1 MNEDQ
6 EVQTDNGVETSEI
19 EVEEVEIIDDTP
31 EEDRGRPRRADN
43 REPEIPDDEEIEK
56 YSGNVQSRIKKLK
69 FEYHEERRAKE
80 EAERIRETAIEDL
93 KRLHEENQKLKE
105 TLSKGEGALV
115 NQAKHRVEAELQK
128 AKTSYKQAYEAG
140 DTDAMVDANEQMAK
154 LASEKVKYDSYQP
167 KPVPEPRAFDQEKY
181 AAPQQPPQLDART
194 QQWFEENR
202 DWFENDMPMRGFAY
216 GIHEELVKKGVDPQ
230 SEQYFTTLD
239 ERMRE
244 AFPNRLGQQRKTDS
258 IVAPAT
264 RTNRVSTQPRL
275 TKSQAHI
282 AQRLGLTNKQY
293 WAQLQKE
300 QRS

>member
-1 MNEDQ
+1 
-6 EVQTDNGVETSEI
+6 
-19 EVEEVEIIDDTP
+19 
-31 EEDRGRPRRADN
+31 
-43 REPEIPDDEEIEK
+43 
-56 YSGNVQSRIKKLK
+56 
-69 FEYHEERRAKE
+69 
-80 EAERIRETAIEDL
+80 
-93 KRLHEENQKLKE
+93 
-105 TLSKGEGALV
+105 
-115 NQAKHRVEAELQK
+115 
-128 AKTSYKQAYEAG
+128 
-140 DTDAMVDANEQMAK
+140 
-154 LASEKVKYDSYQP
+154 
-167 KPVPEPRAFDQEKY
+167 
-181 AAPQQPPQLDART
+181 
-194 QQWFEENR
+194 
-202 DWFENDMPMRGFAY
+202 MRGFAY

>member
-1 MNEDQ
+1 MNEEQ
-6 EVQTDNGVETSEI
+6 EIQIEENIET
-19 EVEEVEIIDDTP
+19 EVDDVEIVDDTP
-31 EEDRGRPRRADN
+31 EQDRGRSRRASNVEAD
-43 REPEIPDDEEIEK
+43 IPDDDEIEK
-56 YSGNVQSRIKKLK
+56 YSGSVQNRIKKLR

-80 EAERIRETAIEDL
+80 EAERVRETAITDL
-93 KRLHEENQKLKE
+93 QRLHEENQKLKE

-128 AKTSYKQAYEAG
+128 AKSSYKQAYEAG
-140 DTDAMVDANEQMAK
+140 DTDAMVEANEQMAT

-167 KPVPEPRAFDQEKY
+167 RPAPQKQDFDQQKY
-181 AAPQQPPQLDART
+181 AAPQQPARLDERT
-194 QQWFEENR
+194 QRWADEND
-202 DWFENDMPMRGFAY
+202 DWFRKDKALTGFAY
-216 GIHEELVKKGVDPQ
+216 GLHEELVAQGVDPT
-230 SEQYFTTLD
+230 SEQYFTTID
-239 ERMRE
+239 ERMRD
-244 AFPNRLGQQRKTDS
+244 AFPQKFGQQRRQDS

-264 RTNRVSTQPRL
+264 RTNKVSTQAKL

>member
-1 MNEDQ
+1 MNEEQ
-6 EVQTDNGVETSEI
+6 EIQIEENIKTEVDDIEI
-19 EVEEVEIIDDTP
+19 VDDTP
-31 EEDRGRPRRADN
+31 EQDRGRSRRASDV
-43 REPEIPDDEEIEK
+43 EADIPDDDEIEK
-56 YSGNVQSRIKKLK
+56 YSGGVQSRIKKLR

-80 EAERIRETAIEDL
+80 EAERVREAAITDL
-93 KRLHEENQKLKE
+93 QRLHEENQKLKE
-105 TLSKGEGALV
+105 TLNKGEGALV

-128 AKTSYKQAYEAG
+128 AKSSYKQAYEAG

-167 KPVPEPRAFDQEKY
+167 KPAPQKREFNQEKY
-181 AAPQQPPQLDART
+181 AAPQQPAKLDERT
-194 QQWFEENR
+194 QRWADEND
-202 DWFENDMPMRGFAY
+202 DWFRKDKALTGFAY
-216 GIHEELVKKGVDPQ
+216 GIHEELVTQGVDPT
-230 SEQYFTTLD
+230 SEQYFTTID
-239 ERMRE
+239 ERMRD
-244 AFPNRLGQQRKTDS
+244 AFPQRFGQQRRQDS

-264 RTNRVSTQPRL
+264 RTNKVSTQAKL

>member
-1 MNEDQ
+1 MNEEQ
-6 EVQTDNGVETSEI
+6 EIQIEENIKTEFDDIEI
-19 EVEEVEIIDDTP
+19 VDDTP
-31 EEDRGRPRRADN
+31 EQDRGRSRRASDV
-43 REPEIPDDEEIEK
+43 EADIPDDDEIEK
-56 YSGNVQSRIKKLK
+56 YSGGVQSRIKKLR

-80 EAERIRETAIEDL
+80 EAERVREAAITDL
-93 KRLHEENQKLKE
+93 QRLHEENQKLKE
-105 TLSKGEGALV
+105 TLNKGEGALV

-128 AKTSYKQAYEAG
+128 AKSSYKQAYESG

-167 KPVPEPRAFDQEKY
+167 KPAPQKQEFNQEKY
-181 AAPQQPPQLDART
+181 AAPQQPAKLDERT
-194 QQWFEENR
+194 QRWADEND
-202 DWFENDMPMRGFAY
+202 DWFRKDKALTGFAY
-216 GIHEELVKKGVDPQ
+216 GIHEELVAQGVDPT
-230 SEQYFTTLD
+230 SEQYFTTID
-239 ERMRE
+239 ERMRD
-244 AFPNRLGQQRKTDS
+244 AFPQRFGQQRRQDS

-264 RTNRVSTQPRL
+264 RTNKVSTQAKL

>member
-1 MNEDQ
+1 MNEDP
-6 EVQTDNGVETSEI
+6 EI
-19 EVEEVEIIDDTP
+19 QVEEDIDTQIDDVEIVDDTP
-31 EEDRGRPRRADN
+31 EQDRGRARRATDT
-43 REPEIPDDEEIEK
+43 EADIPDDEEIEK

-105 TLSKGEGALV
+105 TLNKGEGALV

-140 DTDAMVDANEQMAK
+140 DTDAMVEANEQMAK

-167 KPVPEPRAFDQEKY
+167 KPAPERQEFNQQKY
-181 AAPQQPPQLDART
+181 EAPPTATQLDART
-194 QQWFEENR
+194 QQWADDNK
-202 DWFENDMPMRGFAY
+202 DWFRKDKALTGFAY
-216 GIHEELVKKGVDPQ
+216 GIHEELVGQGVDPT
-230 SEQYFTTLD
+230 SEEYFTTID

-244 AFPNRLGQQRKTDS
+244 AFPQKFGQQPRQDS

-264 RTNRVSTQPRL
+264 RTNRVSTQAKL
-275 TKSQAHI
+275 TKSEAHI

-293 WAQLQKE
+293 WAQKQKE

>member
-1 MNEDQ
+1 MNEEQ
-6 EVQTDNGVETSEI
+6 EIQTQDNIET
-19 EVEEVEIIDDTP
+19 EVDDVEIVDDTP
-31 EEDRGRPRRADN
+31 EEDRGRSRRASDV
-43 REPEIPDDEEIEK
+43 EADIPDDDEIEK
-56 YSGNVQSRIKKLK
+56 YSGGVQSRIKKLK

-93 KRLHEENQKLKE
+93 KRLHEENHRLKE
-105 TLSKGEGALV
+105 TLTKGEGALV
-115 NQAKHRVEAELQK
+115 NQAKHRVDAELQK
-128 AKTSYKQAYEAG
+128 AKSSYKQAYEAG
-140 DTDAMVDANEQMAK
+140 DTDAMVEANEQMAK

-167 KPVPEPRAFDQEKY
+167 KPAPEKQEFDQQRYE
-181 AAPQQPPQLDART
+181 APQTPPKLDERT
-194 QQWFEENR
+194 QQWADDNK
-202 DWFENDMPMRGFAY
+202 DWFRKDKALTGFAY
-216 GIHEELVKKGVDPQ
+216 GIHEELVTQGVDPT
-230 SEQYFTTLD
+230 SEEYFTTID

-244 AFPNRLGQQRKTDS
+244 AFPQKFGQQSKQDS

-264 RTNRVSTQPRL
+264 RTNRVSTQAKL